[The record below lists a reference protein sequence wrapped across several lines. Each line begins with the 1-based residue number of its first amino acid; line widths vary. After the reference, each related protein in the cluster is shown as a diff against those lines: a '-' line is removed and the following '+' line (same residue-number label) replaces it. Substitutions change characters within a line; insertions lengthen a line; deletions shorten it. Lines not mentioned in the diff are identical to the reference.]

1 MTWLNIETT
10 SFSNLFYI
18 AFLNKLYLKFVLR
31 YFRFF
36 GRFVSSIKFAFFSY
50 SFAEKRVNQKV
61 AHARSRKETTQCTNT
76 SRCAYKNRGPLEQ
89 NNGASG
95 SASANLRVDMDENT
109 SSPFYVYKYLHY
121 SSWRN
126 GVSGIPLRGS
136 SLNSES
142 NSFVTRVYLDF
153 RLEECVQIL

>member
-1 MTWLNIETT
+1 M
-10 SFSNLFYI
+10 
-18 AFLNKLYLKFVLR
+18 YLKFVLR
-31 YFRFF
+31 YFHFF
-36 GRFVSSIKFAFFSY
+36 GRFVSSIKFAFFSC
-50 SFAEKRVNQKV
+50 SFAGKRVNQKV
-61 AHARSRKETTQCTNT
+61 AHPRSRKETTQCTNT
-76 SRCAYKNRGPLEQ
+76 SRCAYENHGPFEQ

-126 GVSGIPLRGS
+126 GIGGIPLRGS

-142 NSFVTRVYLDF
+142 NSFVTRVYLDS
-153 RLEECVQIL
+153 RLEECFQIS